1 SLCKRV
7 DVFGNKISISKE
19 ESLKYHKL
27 SPYGDFDIKKLLN
40 NI

>member
-1 SLCKRV
+1 
-7 DVFGNKISISKE
+7 
-19 ESLKYHKL
+19 LKYHKL

>member
-1 SLCKRV
+1 
-7 DVFGNKISISKE
+7 
-19 ESLKYHKL
+19 KYHKL

>member
-1 SLCKRV
+1 
-7 DVFGNKISISKE
+7 SKE

>member
-1 SLCKRV
+1 
-7 DVFGNKISISKE
+7 

>member
-1 SLCKRV
+1 
-7 DVFGNKISISKE
+7 E

>member
-1 SLCKRV
+1 
-7 DVFGNKISISKE
+7 KE